1 MEALLVKDELKSEM
15 ANYLEDAHSGKRL
28 FTIFY
33 IDMYLQVKTIN
44 KHRAILFIAYIE
56 ETFLILQHKIQHTDA
71 SVIGTLK
78 TVLSTQKSWKID
90 FLYVFH
96 TGTVSNKTMSNLI
109 FVNKCQKIRLLIV
122 LFLIVQF

>member
-44 KHRAILFIAYIE
+44 KHRAILFIAYME
-56 ETFLILQHKIQHTDA
+56 VTFLNLHLVSRISNDFETSQIKQQQTSLLMILI
-71 SVIGTLK
+71 I
-78 TVLSTQKSWKID
+78 
-90 FLYVFH
+90 
-96 TGTVSNKTMSNLI
+96 
-109 FVNKCQKIRLLIV
+109 
-122 LFLIVQF
+122 